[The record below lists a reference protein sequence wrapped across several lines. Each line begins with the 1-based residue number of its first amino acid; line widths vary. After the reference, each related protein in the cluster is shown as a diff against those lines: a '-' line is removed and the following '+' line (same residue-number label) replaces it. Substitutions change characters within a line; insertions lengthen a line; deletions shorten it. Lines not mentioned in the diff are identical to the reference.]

1 MYAKPTCPTPLKILL
16 VVVIVVEL
24 AAIGL
29 LLAGRAGASEGRDS
43 AVEASASTTPAP
55 TDTPAAPAASDGGE
69 TAGGDKASA
78 EPVTLTV
85 TFAGDCT
92 LGTDI
97 NYENERS
104 FNSRWQ
110 AEEGDATYFLCNV
123 ADLFGAD
130 DLTVVNMEGALTEGG
145 ERADK
150 KFAFRGKPEY
160 AKILSSASVEAAT
173 LANNHSQDYGQTG
186 YDDTIAALDAEGVQS
201 FGYDRIAYLDVKGVK
216 VALIGSY
223 FPEDSAENTKE
234 MTDNIA
240 AACAE
245 GAQLVIVYVHWG
257 QEHEYDITEG
267 QQTAGRI
274 GAGSTGLRLV
284 APFQHHGPGAVAEQD
299 ARGALF
305 PVDELAQALGGHHE
319 YAAHVVAAQRRPGA
333 GGFLAREGGAGHDE
347 VSGGKPVDAA
357 GAGAG
362 HVVAHGVCGT
372 DALADAGG
380 LGGEVG
386 VGGECRAD
394 DHVQAGGI
402 DRFRLALPAALIE
415 PQRSQRGLGAQ
426 IGAGLLDGDMAGVNA
441 RARDD
446 PLVGGVYDFRELVV
460 GDDARGQRS
469 ARSDDDAAQSRSFP

>member
-1 MYAKPTCPTPLKILL
+1 MYAKPICPTPLKILL
-16 VVVIVVEL
+16 IVVIAVEL
-24 AAIGL
+24 VAIGL
-29 LLAGRAGASEGRDS
+29 LLAGRAGASEGGAAAGSSADS
-43 AVEASASTTPAP
+43 AAAAA
-55 TDTPAAPAASDGGE
+55 AAPIANDAASQGADGNAAASDPA
-69 TAGGDKASA
+69 TAP
-78 EPVTLTV
+78 ELVTLTV

-110 AEEGDATYFLCNV
+110 AEEGDATYFLRNV
-123 ADLFGAD
+123 ADLFGSD

-201 FGYDRIAYLDVKGVK
+201 FGYDRIAYMDVKGVK

-240 AACAE
+240 AARAE

-267 QQTAGRI
+267 QQTAGR
-274 GAGSTGLRLV
+274 
-284 APFQHHGPGAVAEQD
+284 
-299 ARGALF
+299 
-305 PVDELAQALGGHHE
+305 
-319 YAAHVVAAQRRPGA
+319 AAI
-333 GGFLAREGGAGHDE
+333 D
-347 VSGGKPVDAA
+347 A
-357 GAGAG
+357 GA
-362 HVVAHGVCGT
+362 
-372 DALADAGG
+372 D
-380 LGGEVG
+380 
-386 VGGECRAD
+386 
-394 DHVQAGGI
+394 
-402 DRFRLALPAALIE
+402 
-415 PQRSQRGLGAQ
+415 
-426 IGAGLLDGDMAGVNA
+426 
-441 RARDD
+441 
-446 PLVGGVYDFRELVV
+446 LVV
-460 GDDARGQRS
+460 GSHPHVVQGWEVYQGRYIVYSLGNFCFGGNTNPDDKDCLIFQQTFTVTGDTVAKNDDVDFIAASVSTETDRNTYQPILAEGDEKARIEAKVQE
-469 ARSDDDAAQSRSFP
+469 AADRIAAAA

>member
-1 MYAKPTCPTPLKILL
+1 MYAKPICPTPLKILL
-16 VVVIVVEL
+16 IVVIAVEL
-24 AAIGL
+24 VAIGL
-29 LLAGRAGASEGRDS
+29 LLAGRAGASEGGAAAGSSADS
-43 AVEASASTTPAP
+43 AAA
-55 TDTPAAPAASDGGE
+55 AAPIANDAASQGADGNAVASDPA
-69 TAGGDKASA
+69 TAPES
-78 EPVTLTV
+78 VTLTV

-110 AEEGDATYFLCNV
+110 AEEGDATYFLRNV
-123 ADLFGAD
+123 ADLFGSD

-240 AACAE
+240 AARAE

-267 QQTAGRI
+267 QQTAGR
-274 GAGSTGLRLV
+274 
-284 APFQHHGPGAVAEQD
+284 
-299 ARGALF
+299 
-305 PVDELAQALGGHHE
+305 
-319 YAAHVVAAQRRPGA
+319 AAI
-333 GGFLAREGGAGHDE
+333 D
-347 VSGGKPVDAA
+347 A
-357 GAGAG
+357 GA
-362 HVVAHGVCGT
+362 
-372 DALADAGG
+372 D
-380 LGGEVG
+380 
-386 VGGECRAD
+386 
-394 DHVQAGGI
+394 
-402 DRFRLALPAALIE
+402 
-415 PQRSQRGLGAQ
+415 
-426 IGAGLLDGDMAGVNA
+426 
-441 RARDD
+441 
-446 PLVGGVYDFRELVV
+446 LVV
-460 GDDARGQRS
+460 GSHPHVVQGWEVYQGRYIVYSLGNFCFGGNTNPDDKDCLIFQQTFTVTGDTVAKN
-469 ARSDDDAAQSRSFP
+469 DDVDFIAASVSTETDRNTYQPIIAEGDEKTRIEAKVQEAADRIAAAA

>member
-69 TAGGDKASA
+69 TAGGDKASS

-110 AEEGDATYFLCNV
+110 AEEGDATYFLRNV
-123 ADLFGAD
+123 ADLFGSD

-150 KFAFRGKPEY
+150 KFAFRGNLDTCPVGIATQNPELRKRFRGKPEY

-240 AACAE
+240 AARAE

-267 QQTAGRI
+267 QQTAGRAAI
-274 GAGSTGLRLV
+274 DAGADVVVGSH
-284 APFQHHGPGAVAEQD
+284 P
-299 ARGALF
+299 
-305 PVDELAQALGGHHE
+305 
-319 YAAHVVAAQRRPGA
+319 HVVQGWEVYQGRYIVYSLGNFCF
-333 GGFLAREGGAGHDE
+333 GGNTNPDDKDCLIFQQTFTVTGDE
-347 VSGGKPVDAA
+347 VAKNDDVDFIAASVSTETDRNPYQPVLAEGDEKARIDAKVQEA
-357 GAGAG
+357 
-362 HVVAHGVCGT
+362 
-372 DALADAGG
+372 AD
-380 LGGEVG
+380 
-386 VGGECRAD
+386 R
-394 DHVQAGGI
+394 I
-402 DRFRLALPAALIE
+402 AAA
-415 PQRSQRGLGAQ
+415 S
-426 IGAGLLDGDMAGVNA
+426 
-441 RARDD
+441 
-446 PLVGGVYDFRELVV
+446 
-460 GDDARGQRS
+460 
-469 ARSDDDAAQSRSFP
+469 

>member
-1 MYAKPTCPTPLKILL
+1 M
-16 VVVIVVEL
+16 
-24 AAIGL
+24 
-29 LLAGRAGASEGRDS
+29 
-43 AVEASASTTPAP
+43 
-55 TDTPAAPAASDGGE
+55 
-69 TAGGDKASA
+69 
-78 EPVTLTV
+78 TLTV

-110 AEEGDATYFLCNV
+110 AEEGDATYFLRNV
-123 ADLFGAD
+123 ADLFGSD

-240 AACAE
+240 AARAE

-267 QQTAGRI
+267 QQTAGR
-274 GAGSTGLRLV
+274 
-284 APFQHHGPGAVAEQD
+284 
-299 ARGALF
+299 
-305 PVDELAQALGGHHE
+305 
-319 YAAHVVAAQRRPGA
+319 AAI
-333 GGFLAREGGAGHDE
+333 
-347 VSGGKPVDAA
+347 
-357 GAGAG
+357 
-362 HVVAHGVCGT
+362 
-372 DALADAGG
+372 DAG
-380 LGGEVG
+380 
-386 VGGECRAD
+386 
-394 DHVQAGGI
+394 
-402 DRFRLALPAALIE
+402 P
-415 PQRSQRGLGAQ
+415 
-426 IGAGLLDGDMAGVNA
+426 M
-441 RARDD
+441 
-446 PLVGGVYDFRELVV
+446 
-460 GDDARGQRS
+460 
-469 ARSDDDAAQSRSFP
+469 

>member
-1 MYAKPTCPTPLKILL
+1 MYAKPICPTPLKILL
-16 VVVIVVEL
+16 IVVIAVEL
-24 AAIGL
+24 VAIGL
-29 LLAGRAGASEGRDS
+29 LLAGRAGASEGGAAAGSSADS
-43 AVEASASTTPAP
+43 AAA
-55 TDTPAAPAASDGGE
+55 AAPIANDAASQGADGNAVASDPA
-69 TAGGDKASA
+69 TAPES
-78 EPVTLTV
+78 VTLTV

-110 AEEGDATYFLCNV
+110 AEEGDATYFLRNV
-123 ADLFGAD
+123 ADLFVSD

-240 AACAE
+240 AARAE

-267 QQTAGRI
+267 QQTAGR
-274 GAGSTGLRLV
+274 
-284 APFQHHGPGAVAEQD
+284 
-299 ARGALF
+299 
-305 PVDELAQALGGHHE
+305 
-319 YAAHVVAAQRRPGA
+319 AAI
-333 GGFLAREGGAGHDE
+333 D
-347 VSGGKPVDAA
+347 A
-357 GAGAG
+357 GA
-362 HVVAHGVCGT
+362 
-372 DALADAGG
+372 D
-380 LGGEVG
+380 
-386 VGGECRAD
+386 
-394 DHVQAGGI
+394 
-402 DRFRLALPAALIE
+402 
-415 PQRSQRGLGAQ
+415 
-426 IGAGLLDGDMAGVNA
+426 
-441 RARDD
+441 
-446 PLVGGVYDFRELVV
+446 LVV
-460 GDDARGQRS
+460 GSHPHVVQGWEVYQGRYIVYSLGNFCFGGNTNPDDKDCLIFQQTFTVTGDTVAKNDDVDFIAASVSTETDRNTYQPILAEGDEKARIEAKVQE
-469 ARSDDDAAQSRSFP
+469 AADRIAAAA

>member
-1 MYAKPTCPTPLKILL
+1 MYAKPICPTPLKILL
-16 VVVIVVEL
+16 IVVIAVEL
-24 AAIGL
+24 VAIGL
-29 LLAGRAGASEGRDS
+29 LLAGRAGASEGGAAAGSSADS
-43 AVEASASTTPAP
+43 AAA
-55 TDTPAAPAASDGGE
+55 AAPIANDAASQGADGNAAASDPA
-69 TAGGDKASA
+69 TAPES
-78 EPVTLTV
+78 VTLTV

-110 AEEGDATYFLCNV
+110 AEEGDATYFLRNV
-123 ADLFGAD
+123 ADLFGSD

-240 AACAE
+240 AARAE

-267 QQTAGRI
+267 QQTAGR
-274 GAGSTGLRLV
+274 
-284 APFQHHGPGAVAEQD
+284 
-299 ARGALF
+299 
-305 PVDELAQALGGHHE
+305 
-319 YAAHVVAAQRRPGA
+319 AAI
-333 GGFLAREGGAGHDE
+333 D
-347 VSGGKPVDAA
+347 A
-357 GAGAG
+357 GA
-362 HVVAHGVCGT
+362 
-372 DALADAGG
+372 D
-380 LGGEVG
+380 
-386 VGGECRAD
+386 
-394 DHVQAGGI
+394 
-402 DRFRLALPAALIE
+402 
-415 PQRSQRGLGAQ
+415 
-426 IGAGLLDGDMAGVNA
+426 
-441 RARDD
+441 
-446 PLVGGVYDFRELVV
+446 LVV
-460 GDDARGQRS
+460 GSHPHVVQGWEVYQGRYIVYSLGHFCFGGNTNPTFSRELKNTRGKTLSTALAIS
-469 ARSDDDAAQSRSFP
+469 ALAATLPPAIWIP

>member
-16 VVVIVVEL
+16 IVVIAVEL
-24 AAIGL
+24 VAIGL
-29 LLAGRAGASEGRDS
+29 LLVGRAGASEGGAAAGSSADS
-43 AVEASASTTPAP
+43 AGA
-55 TDTPAAPAASDGGE
+55 AAPIANDAASQGADGNAAASDPA
-69 TAGGDKASA
+69 TAP

-110 AEEGDATYFLCNV
+110 AEEGDATYFLRNV
-123 ADLFGAD
+123 ADLFGSD

-240 AACAE
+240 AARAE

-267 QQTAGRI
+267 QQTAGR
-274 GAGSTGLRLV
+274 
-284 APFQHHGPGAVAEQD
+284 
-299 ARGALF
+299 
-305 PVDELAQALGGHHE
+305 
-319 YAAHVVAAQRRPGA
+319 AAI
-333 GGFLAREGGAGHDE
+333 D
-347 VSGGKPVDAA
+347 A
-357 GAGAG
+357 GADGGGIPSPCGA
-362 HVVAHGVCGT
+362 
-372 DALADAGG
+372 G
-380 LGGEVG
+380 LGGVSG
-386 VGGECRAD
+386 PL
-394 DHVQAGGI
+394 H
-402 DRFRLALPAALIE
+402 RLQPWQLLLRRQHQPRRQRLPHLPANVH
-415 PQRSQRGLGAQ
+415 
-426 IGAGLLDGDMAGVNA
+426 GD
-441 RARDD
+441 R
-446 PLVGGVYDFRELVV
+446 
-460 GDDARGQRS
+460 
-469 ARSDDDAAQSRSFP
+469 

>member
-16 VVVIVVEL
+16 IVVIAVEL
-24 AAIGL
+24 VAIGL
-29 LLAGRAGASEGRDS
+29 LLAGRAGASEGGAAAGSSADS
-43 AVEASASTTPAP
+43 AAA
-55 TDTPAAPAASDGGE
+55 AAPIANDAASQGADGN
-69 TAGGDKASA
+69 AAAS

-110 AEEGDATYFLCNV
+110 AEEGDATYFLRNV
-123 ADLFGAD
+123 ADLFGSD

-201 FGYDRIAYLDVKGVK
+201 FGYDRIAYMDVKGVK

-240 AACAE
+240 AARAE

-267 QQTAGRI
+267 QQTAGR
-274 GAGSTGLRLV
+274 
-284 APFQHHGPGAVAEQD
+284 
-299 ARGALF
+299 
-305 PVDELAQALGGHHE
+305 
-319 YAAHVVAAQRRPGA
+319 AAI
-333 GGFLAREGGAGHDE
+333 D
-347 VSGGKPVDAA
+347 A
-357 GAGAG
+357 GA
-362 HVVAHGVCGT
+362 
-372 DALADAGG
+372 D
-380 LGGEVG
+380 
-386 VGGECRAD
+386 
-394 DHVQAGGI
+394 
-402 DRFRLALPAALIE
+402 
-415 PQRSQRGLGAQ
+415 
-426 IGAGLLDGDMAGVNA
+426 
-441 RARDD
+441 
-446 PLVGGVYDFRELVV
+446 LVV
-460 GDDARGQRS
+460 GSHPHVVQGWEVYQGRYIVYSLGNFCFGGNTNPDDKDCLIFQQTFTVTGDTVAKNDDVDFIAASVSTETDRNTYQPILAEGDEKARIEAKVQE
-469 ARSDDDAAQSRSFP
+469 AADRIAAAA

>member
-16 VVVIVVEL
+16 IVVIAVEL
-24 AAIGL
+24 VAIGL
-29 LLAGRAGASEGRDS
+29 LLAGRAGASEGGAAAGSSADS
-43 AVEASASTTPAP
+43 AAAA
-55 TDTPAAPAASDGGE
+55 AAPIANDAASQGADGNAAASDPA
-69 TAGGDKASA
+69 TAP

-110 AEEGDATYFLCNV
+110 AEEGDATYFLRNV
-123 ADLFGAD
+123 ADLFGSD
-130 DLTVVNMEGALTEGG
+130 DLTVVNMEGALTKGG

-201 FGYDRIAYLDVKGVK
+201 FGYDRIAYMDVKGVK

-240 AACAE
+240 AARAE

-267 QQTAGRI
+267 QQTAGR
-274 GAGSTGLRLV
+274 
-284 APFQHHGPGAVAEQD
+284 
-299 ARGALF
+299 
-305 PVDELAQALGGHHE
+305 
-319 YAAHVVAAQRRPGA
+319 AAI
-333 GGFLAREGGAGHDE
+333 D
-347 VSGGKPVDAA
+347 A
-357 GAGAG
+357 GA
-362 HVVAHGVCGT
+362 
-372 DALADAGG
+372 D
-380 LGGEVG
+380 
-386 VGGECRAD
+386 
-394 DHVQAGGI
+394 
-402 DRFRLALPAALIE
+402 
-415 PQRSQRGLGAQ
+415 
-426 IGAGLLDGDMAGVNA
+426 
-441 RARDD
+441 
-446 PLVGGVYDFRELVV
+446 LVV
-460 GDDARGQRS
+460 GSHPHVVQGWEVYQGRYIVYSLGNFCFGGNTNPDDKDCLIFQQTFTVTGDTVAKNDDVDFIAASVSTETDRNTYQPILAEGDEKARIEAKVQE
-469 ARSDDDAAQSRSFP
+469 AADRIAAAA

>member
-69 TAGGDKASA
+69 TAGGDKASS

-110 AEEGDATYFLCNV
+110 AEEGDATYFLRNV
-123 ADLFGAD
+123 ADLFGSD

-201 FGYDRIAYLDVKGVK
+201 FGYDRIAYVDVKGVK

-240 AACAE
+240 AA
-245 GAQLVIVYVHWG
+245 
-257 QEHEYDITEG
+257 
-267 QQTAGRI
+267 
-274 GAGSTGLRLV
+274 
-284 APFQHHGPGAVAEQD
+284 
-299 ARGALF
+299 
-305 PVDELAQALGGHHE
+305 
-319 YAAHVVAAQRRPGA
+319 
-333 GGFLAREGGAGHDE
+333 
-347 VSGGKPVDAA
+347 
-357 GAGAG
+357 
-362 HVVAHGVCGT
+362 
-372 DALADAGG
+372 
-380 LGGEVG
+380 
-386 VGGECRAD
+386 RAD
-394 DHVQAGGI
+394 
-402 DRFRLALPAALIE
+402 
-415 PQRSQRGLGAQ
+415 
-426 IGAGLLDGDMAGVNA
+426 
-441 RARDD
+441 
-446 PLVGGVYDFRELVV
+446 LVV
-460 GDDARGQRS
+460 GSHPHVVQGWEVYQGRYLVYSLGNFCFGGNTNPDDKDCLIFQQTFTVTGDEVAKNDDVDFIAASVSTETDRNTYQPVLAEGDEKARI
-469 ARSDDDAAQSRSFP
+469 DAKVQEAADRIAAAS

>member
-16 VVVIVVEL
+16 IVVIAVEL
-24 AAIGL
+24 VAIGL
-29 LLAGRAGASEGRDS
+29 LLVGRAGASEGGAAAGSSADS
-43 AVEASASTTPAP
+43 AAAAA
-55 TDTPAAPAASDGGE
+55 AAPIANDAASQGADGNAAASDPA
-69 TAGGDKASA
+69 TAP

-85 TFAGDCT
+85 PFAGDCT

-110 AEEGDATYFLCNV
+110 AEEGDATYFLRNV
-123 ADLFGAD
+123 ADLFGSD

-240 AACAE
+240 AARAE

-267 QQTAGRI
+267 QQTAGR
-274 GAGSTGLRLV
+274 
-284 APFQHHGPGAVAEQD
+284 
-299 ARGALF
+299 
-305 PVDELAQALGGHHE
+305 
-319 YAAHVVAAQRRPGA
+319 AAI
-333 GGFLAREGGAGHDE
+333 D
-347 VSGGKPVDAA
+347 A
-357 GAGAG
+357 GA
-362 HVVAHGVCGT
+362 
-372 DALADAGG
+372 D
-380 LGGEVG
+380 
-386 VGGECRAD
+386 
-394 DHVQAGGI
+394 
-402 DRFRLALPAALIE
+402 
-415 PQRSQRGLGAQ
+415 
-426 IGAGLLDGDMAGVNA
+426 
-441 RARDD
+441 
-446 PLVGGVYDFRELVV
+446 LVV
-460 GDDARGQRS
+460 GSHPHVVQGWEVYQGRYIVYSLGNFCFGGNTNPDDKDCLIFQQTFTVTGDEVAKNDDVDFIAASVSTETDRNTYQPVLAEGDEKARI
-469 ARSDDDAAQSRSFP
+469 DAKVQEAADRIAAAS

>member
-16 VVVIVVEL
+16 IVVIAVEL
-24 AAIGL
+24 VAIGL
-29 LLAGRAGASEGRDS
+29 LLAGRAGASEGGAAAGSSADS
-43 AVEASASTTPAP
+43 AAAAA
-55 TDTPAAPAASDGGE
+55 AAPIANDAASQGADGNAAASDPA
-69 TAGGDKASA
+69 TAP
-78 EPVTLTV
+78 ELVTLTV

-110 AEEGDATYFLCNV
+110 AEEGDATYFLRNV
-123 ADLFGAD
+123 ADLFGSD

-201 FGYDRIAYLDVKGVK
+201 FGYDRIAYMDVKGVK

-240 AACAE
+240 AARAE

-267 QQTAGRI
+267 QQTAGR
-274 GAGSTGLRLV
+274 
-284 APFQHHGPGAVAEQD
+284 
-299 ARGALF
+299 
-305 PVDELAQALGGHHE
+305 
-319 YAAHVVAAQRRPGA
+319 AAI
-333 GGFLAREGGAGHDE
+333 D
-347 VSGGKPVDAA
+347 A
-357 GAGAG
+357 GA
-362 HVVAHGVCGT
+362 
-372 DALADAGG
+372 D
-380 LGGEVG
+380 
-386 VGGECRAD
+386 
-394 DHVQAGGI
+394 
-402 DRFRLALPAALIE
+402 
-415 PQRSQRGLGAQ
+415 
-426 IGAGLLDGDMAGVNA
+426 
-441 RARDD
+441 
-446 PLVGGVYDFRELVV
+446 LVV
-460 GDDARGQRS
+460 GSHPHVVQGWEVYQGRYIVYSLGNFCFGGNTNPDDKDCLIFQQTFTVTGDTVAKNDDVDFIAASVSTETDRNTYQPILAEGDEKARIEAKVQE
-469 ARSDDDAAQSRSFP
+469 AADRIAAAA